1 MIAYIFERFV
11 IHFFAACS
19 LVLCAY
25 FGFSWLVR
33 EYGFEFIPVGLQARL
48 AFSALFVWSLSTL
61 REAYDVAHGQPLKK
75 AYFDYLSWFLGCACA
90 AWGLYRF
97 AI

>member
-25 FGFSWLVR
+25 FGFSWLAR
-33 EYGFEFIPVGLQARL
+33 EYNLEFIPAALQARL

-61 REAYDVAHGQPLKK
+61 REAFDVSRGVFRLSVLVPGLHCCSLGFVSFCHLK
-75 AYFDYLSWFLGCACA
+75 DE
-90 AWGLYRF
+90 
-97 AI
+97 

>member
-25 FGFSWLVR
+25 FGFSWLAR
-33 EYGFEFIPVGLQARL
+33 EYNLEFIPAALQARL

-61 REAYDVAHGQPLKK
+61 REAFDVSRGQTLTK
-75 AYFDYLSWFLGCACA
+75 AYFDYLSWFLGCTVA